1 MDFKDL
7 FTPLSREYCLWFY
20 YLSIVGFAFL
30 VITLV
35 SAIIVGFRKK
45 KGGEYFMTMLMVA
58 LTYFIFYFQ
67 NRLLYSMCM
76 K

>member
-7 FTPLSREYCLWFY
+7 FSPLSREYCLWFY

-67 NRLLYSMCM
+67 NRLLYSMCV